1 MSAGLEFVGVDGW
14 GRLPGRYGSA
24 PHVLFE
30 TGGGKD
36 KDQVDAVGTD
46 VFETYPGLSRKEN
59 RASGMYIV
67 FLGAQGDVCGA
78 LWTSRISS
86 CSRCLCRGIF
96 PPGGMSSVPSTRCF
110 EPLFCGVT
118 FRMNSAVGMGSDPSG
133 RRTRASPSFFSSTRV
148 LAPSDCAAQITVERA
163 TTTSG
168 IIRFMLRSLYCDA
181 SSVNERDNFDHVS
194 RLPSENRTNDKWRNI
209 PINYTNNR
217 GPGRIPAGL
226 SQAGQATD
234 DRLGQRL

>member
-1 MSAGLEFVGVDGW
+1 MS
-14 GRLPGRYGSA
+14 
-24 PHVLFE
+24 
-30 TGGGKD
+30 
-36 KDQVDAVGTD
+36 
-46 VFETYPGLSRKEN
+46 
-59 RASGMYIV
+59 IV
-67 FLGAQGDVCGA
+67 FLGAKLTCAVPI
-78 LWTSRISS
+78 WTSRISS
-86 CSRCLCRGIF
+86 CSRCLCRGIS
-96 PPGGMSSVPSTRCF
+96 PPGGMSSAPSTRCF
-110 EPLFCGVT
+110 EPLLCGVT
-118 FRMNSAVGMGSDPSG
+118 FRMNSPVGMGSEPSG

-148 LAPSDCAAQITVERA
+148 LAPPDCAAQITVERA

-168 IIRFMLRSLYCDA
+168 IIPFTLGSVYCDA

-234 DRLGQRL
+234 DGLGQRL